1 MILHLKLGL
10 TCIANYLKKIFVS
23 KSDYVEKICQDNRPR
38 GLSKQVIHGIV
49 EDTFEFIVE
58 SLVKDKKFTYA
69 GFGSFRL
76 KDRKSKIGTNPNTG
90 EKIVIAP
97 RKAISFTVSGK
108 LKKTLR

>member
-1 MILHLKLGL
+1 MHSKLFED
-10 TCIANYLKKIFVS
+10 IQIMSS
-23 KSDYVEKICQDNRPR
+23 KSEYVEKICQDNRPR
-38 GLSKQVIHGIV
+38 GVSKQVVHRIV
-49 EDTFEFIVE
+49 EDTFDFILE
-58 SLVKDKKFTYA
+58 SLLKDKKFTYA

>member
-1 MILHLKLGL
+1 MNKHSLKTGIIRKALQL
-10 TCIANYLKKIFVS
+10 S

-38 GLSKQVIHGIV
+38 GLSKQIIEKIV
-49 EDTFEFIVE
+49 GDSFDFILE

-76 KDRKSKIGTNPNTG
+76 KDRKSKTGTNPNTG
-90 EKIVIAP
+90 EKIVIAS